1 MSARGGRPLRRQIEA
16 ALSGEADPLGAD
28 GLGLPDEPDDGS
40 DPDEFAV
47 PGDAGAPAAP
57 VRRGKRGQERHVDE
71 QVREAY
77 MAARA
82 EAEESGRLAA
92 AAAAAGAAA
101 TGTPDAAASGTAG
114 RGAMPNAR
122 RLPDLRVLPP
132 LLHGSGA
139 FAALRQ
145 RLGAADAPLTGGG
158 RHASVGAVPHGAKTF
173 LAAALTTADG
183 PAAGERLCWIARDAE
198 IGDRVAEELQAWLG
212 DPDAVAVLEPRTSL
226 AYERSELVRDET
238 AARVAALAAWTGG
251 RARVLVASVQALLQH
266 TLDPAEVPTD
276 PARLRVGS
284 RIGQEQL
291 LRRLLGLGYEPVL
304 EVAGRGEFARRG
316 GLVDVFPPAAPLP
329 IRIELF
335 GDEIDSMRVFDP
347 TDQRS
352 LRAVEELVLL
362 PASEFLVPP
371 GGAAE
376 IRERLARLRGG
387 GHSTSVPP
395 AAPTASTPAGR
406 ATSKLSDR
414 LAADLERFEEGI
426 RVGTGELGAHSG
438 RVHDLAASARALE
451 TGDAAE
457 VWAPILCPT
466 TGLDHVPPGT
476 LLVLDEPGEIA
487 DSAEFLWRQAKERR
501 DELIA
506 SGDLPGAWPEAYLPP
521 REWKSRLLKARTLEI
536 TWESE
541 AAVPTGGGTP
551 MGDLFG
557 WHEPALPPAR
567 TARLAGTIQ
576 AWTAEGDRVVLA
588 SDQAARLAE
597 LLTEQDLPTA
607 VVDRIVAAPERG
619 TRVLVGRSLNGGFAG
634 GPDGLV
640 LVTDRELFGA
650 VRVRR
655 PKALR
660 RVVPRDVL
668 ERLTSGDLVVH
679 VDHGIARY
687 ERMLRRGIA
696 GEERD
701 YLELSFH
708 GTDKIFLPVE
718 QINRIS
724 RYSGGENPE
733 LSRLGGAEWLRTKQ
747 RVKRAVTDL
756 AKELLEIYAARA
768 SAPGFAYAPDT
779 PWQQEMEASF
789 PYEETLDQ
797 LRATAEVKL
806 DMEAGR
812 PMDRLVVG
820 DVGYG
825 KTEVALRGAFKAL
838 QGGKQVAVLVP
849 TTVLAAQ
856 HFATFS
862 QRFAAFPITVRL
874 LSRYVPGPEQARTVD
889 GLAAGSVDIVIGTH
903 RLLSKDVRFNDLGMV
918 IVDEEQ
924 RFGVAAKERLK
935 KLRREVDVLTLS
947 ATPIPRTLNL
957 ALAGVRDLSLI
968 ETPPEDRLPIQTRVA
983 EASAGLVRDAIL
995 RELDRGGQ
1003 VFFVH
1008 NRVETIEAQAEQL
1021 RQMLGGVRIAVGHG
1035 QMPEGRLEKVMI
1047 AFAAGETEVLV
1058 CTTIIESGL
1067 DIPNAN
1073 TIIIDRADTLGLAQL
1088 YQLRGRVGR
1097 SSRRAYA
1104 YLLYRRREKLSD
1116 VARKRLQAIFNAS
1129 ELGAGFQ
1136 IALSDLEI
1144 RGAGNILGAEQHG
1157 HVAAVGFDL
1166 YTRLLAEA
1174 VEEQKAEF
1182 EGRAPVIERPGAV
1195 VDLPIDAHLPD
1206 DYVPDTAQKLELY
1219 RRLGRVRAAGELAA
1233 FRQELADRFGP
1244 PPQPV
1249 LRLLEVVEL
1258 RMTAES
1264 AGLASISR
1272 EEGELV
1278 IRFGT
1283 LSRAAA
1289 MRALAPMGRDV
1300 VRFGTNQARIRLPRD
1315 PARAWAIAQS
1325 AVARILPVAR
1335 EQAEQRE
1342 RAAAAQ
1348 GFGAPR

>member
-1 MSARGGRPLRRQIEA
+1 MSVRGGRPLRRQIEA
-16 ALSGEADPLGAD
+16 GLSGEADPLGED
-28 GLGLPDEPDDGS
+28 GLGPPDRELAA
-40 DPDEFAV
+40 DE
-47 PGDAGAPAAP
+47 AGELGGGEEPAARP
-57 VRRGKRGQERHVDE
+57 ARRGKRGQERHLDE
-71 QVREAY
+71 SVRTAY
-77 MAARA
+77 LAAQAARA
-82 EAEESGRLAA
+82 RAGRD
-92 AAAAAGAAA
+92 AAAGPGGIGAA
-101 TGTPDAAASGTAG
+101 GGSGAAPS
-114 RGAMPNAR
+114 AR
-122 RLPDLRVLPP
+122 RLPDLHVLPP
-132 LLHGSGA
+132 LLHQSGA

-145 RLGAADAPLTGGG
+145 RLGTESAPLLGGG
-158 RHASVGAVPHGAKTF
+158 RHASLASVPHGAKTF
-173 LAAALTTADG
+173 LAAALALDGSAAASASTATG
-183 PAAGERLCWIARDAE
+183 AGERLCWVARDSE
-198 IGDRVAEELQAWLG
+198 IGDRVAEELQSWLG
-212 DPDAVAVLEPRTSL
+212 DPEAVTVLEPRTAL

-238 AARVAALAAWTGG
+238 AARVAALAAWRSG
-251 RARVLVASVQALLQH
+251 RARVLVAGVQALLQH
-266 TLDPAEVPTD
+266 TLDPDEVPAD
-276 PARLRVGS
+276 PRRLRVGA
-284 RIGQEQL
+284 RLHQDELIREL
-291 LRRLLGLGYEPVL
+291 LTLGYDPVL

-316 GLVDVFPPAAPLP
+316 GLVDVFPSAAPLP

-352 LRAVEELVLL
+352 IRTVEEVVLL
-362 PASEFLVPP
+362 PASEFLVPAGGIAQLRDRLTRLP
-371 GGAAE
+371 GRVSANLPE
-376 IRERLARLRGG
+376 
-387 GHSTSVPP
+387 
-395 AAPTASTPAGR
+395 
-406 ATSKLSDR
+406 R
-414 LAADLERFEEGI
+414 LAADLARFEAAV
-426 RVGTGELGAHSG
+426 RTGTGELGAHSG
-438 RVHDLAASARALE
+438 HVHDLGRSARALD

-457 VWAPILCPT
+457 VWAAVLCPS
-466 TGLDHVPPGT
+466 TGLDHIPMGT
-476 LLVLDEPGEIA
+476 LMVLDEPGDIA
-487 DSAEFLWRQAKERR
+487 DAADFLWRQAKERR
-501 DELIA
+501 GELVGA
-506 SGDLPGAWPEAYLPP
+506 GDLPGEWPEAYLGQ
-521 REWKSRLLKARTLEI
+521 RDWKSRLLRGRTLEL

-541 AAVPTGGGTP
+541 AATPTGGGAP
-551 MGDLFG
+551 MGDIFG
-557 WHEPALPPAR
+557 WREPALPPAR
-567 TARLAGTIQ
+567 TARLAHTIA
-576 AWTAEGDRVVLA
+576 AWMSEGDRVVLA
-588 SDQAARLAE
+588 SDQAPRLAE

-607 VVDRIVAAPERG
+607 PVDRLAESPGPG
-619 TRVLVGRSLNGGFAG
+619 TRTLVGRSLNGGFAD

-668 ERLTSGDLVVH
+668 ERLTQGDLVVH
-679 VDHGIARY
+679 IDHGIARY
-687 ERMLRRGIA
+687 ERMLRRGVA

-724 RYSGGENPE
+724 RYSGGENPD
-733 LSRLGGAEWLRTKQ
+733 LSRLGGGEWLRTKQ

-768 SAPGFAYAPDT
+768 AAPGFAFPPDT
-779 PWQQEMEASF
+779 PWQQELEASF

-797 LRATAEVKL
+797 LRATAEAKL

-825 KTEVALRGAFKAL
+825 KTEVALRGAFKAI

-856 HFATFS
+856 HYATFG

-874 LSRYVPGPEQARTVD
+874 LSRFVSAREQEAAVE

-903 RLLSKDVRFNDLGMV
+903 RLLSKDVRFKDLGLV

-1021 RQMLGGVRIAVGHG
+1021 RQLLPGVRISVGHG
-1035 QMPEGRLEKVMI
+1035 QMPEGQLEKVMI
-1047 AFAAGETEVLV
+1047 AFAGGATEVLV

-1073 TIIIDRADTLGLAQL
+1073 TIVIDRADTLGLAQL

-1166 YTRLLAEA
+1166 YARLLAEA

-1182 EGRAPVIERPGAV
+1182 ERRPAVVERPGAV
-1195 VDLPIDAHLPD
+1195 VDLPVDAHLPD
-1206 DYVPDTAQKLELY
+1206 LYVPDTAQKLELY
-1219 RRLGRVRAAGELAA
+1219 RRLGRVRTAGELAA
-1233 FRQELADRFGP
+1233 FRQELSDRFGP

-1258 RMTAES
+1258 RMAAES
-1264 AGLASISR
+1264 AGIASISR

-1278 IRFGT
+1278 VRLGT
-1283 LSRAAA
+1283 LTRASV

-1300 VRFGTNQARIRLPRD
+1300 VRFGSNQARIRLPRD
-1315 PARAWAIAQS
+1315 PVRAWSVAQS
-1325 AVARILPVAR
+1325 VVSRLVPAAR
-1335 EQAEQRE
+1335 EQNEQRE

-1348 GFGAPR
+1348 APL

>member
-1 MSARGGRPLRRQIEA
+1 VSIRGGRSLRRQIDA
-16 ALSGEADPLGAD
+16 ALGGEADPLGEE
-28 GLGLPDEPDDGS
+28 GLGLPDGPDAPGQEDLTPDD
-40 DPDEFAV
+40 E
-47 PGDAGAPAAP
+47 APIK
-57 VRRGKRGQERHVDE
+57 RGKRGRERHVDE
-71 QVREAY
+71 HIRAAYAAAQEAREANE
-77 MAARA
+77 R
-82 EAEESGRLAA
+82 EA
-92 AAAAAGAAA
+92 AAAAAG
-101 TGTPDAAASGTAG
+101 GAG
-114 RGAMPNAR
+114 RGGAATAR
-122 RLPDLRVLPP
+122 RLPDLHVLPP
-132 LLHGSGA
+132 LLHSSGA
-139 FAALRQ
+139 FESLRE
-145 RLGAADAPLTGGG
+145 RLGAGRAQPSAGG
-158 RHASVGAVPHGAKTF
+158 RHAALASVPHGAKTF
-173 LAAALTTADG
+173 LAAALVLGDRGDG
-183 PAAGERLCWIARDAE
+183 TYRGERLVWIARDAE

-212 DPDAVAVLEPRTSL
+212 DPDAVAILEPRTSL

-238 AARVAALAAWTGG
+238 AARVAALAAWRSGG
-251 RARVLVASVQALLQH
+251 ARVLVASVQALLQH
-266 TLDPAEVPTD
+266 TLDPAELPSE
-276 PARLRVGS
+276 PRRLRVGA
-284 RIGQEQL
+284 RVHQDEL
-291 LRRLLGLGYEPVL
+291 LHDLLALGYDPVT

-347 TDQRS
+347 ADQRS
-352 LRAVEELVLL
+352 LHSVEEVALL

-371 GGAAE
+371 GGFVE
-376 IRERLARLRGG
+376 IRDRVAALPGHVSGRL
-387 GHSTSVPP
+387 PE
-395 AAPTASTPAGR
+395 
-406 ATSKLSDR
+406 R
-414 LAADLERFEEGI
+414 LAADLSRLEEGV
-426 RVGTGELGAHSG
+426 RAGTGETGARSG
-438 RVHDLAASARALE
+438 HVHDVGAAARALD

-457 VWAPILCPT
+457 VWAALLCPS
-466 TGLDHVPPGT
+466 TGLDHISPET
-476 LLVLDEPGEIA
+476 LLVIDEPGDVDDAA
-487 DSAEFLWRQAKERR
+487 DFLWRQAEERR
-501 DELIA
+501 AELTA
-506 SGDLPGAWPEAYLPP
+506 GGDLPQTWPPAYLPA
-521 REWKSRLLKARTLEI
+521 RDWKTRLLRGRTLEL

-541 AAVPTGGGTP
+541 APASGGGTP
-551 MGDLFG
+551 QSDGTSLGDIFG
-557 WHEPALPPAR
+557 WHEPTLPPAR
-567 TARLAGTIQ
+567 TDKLAATIE
-576 AWTAEGDRVVLA
+576 AWAAEGDRVVLA
-588 SDQAARLAE
+588 SDQALRLSELLAE
-597 LLTEQDLPTA
+597 QRLPTA
-607 VVDRIVAAPERG
+607 VVDRIAQAPAPG
-619 TRVLVGRSLNGGFAG
+619 TRTLIARSLNGGFAG
-634 GPDGLV
+634 GPDGLI
-640 LVTDRELFGA
+640 LVTDRELFGS

-687 ERMLRRGIA
+687 ERLLRRGVS

-701 YLELSFH
+701 YLELSFS
-708 GTDKIFLPVE
+708 GTDKIYLPVE

-724 RYSGGENPE
+724 RYSGGENPA
-733 LSRLGGAEWLRTKQ
+733 LSRLGGADWIRTKA
-747 RVKRAVTDL
+747 RVKKAVTDL
-756 AKELLEIYAARA
+756 AKELLEIYAVRA
-768 SAPGFAYAPDT
+768 AAPGFAYPPDT
-779 PWQQEMEASF
+779 PWQQELEASF

-825 KTEVALRGAFKAL
+825 KTEVALRGIFKAI
-838 QGGKQVAVLVP
+838 QGGRQVAVLVP

-856 HFATFS
+856 HFQTFG
-862 QRFAAFPITVRL
+862 QRLAAFPITVRL
-874 LSRYVPGPEQARTVD
+874 LSRFVPAKEQQATVE
-889 GLAAGSVDIVIGTH
+889 GLAAGSVDLVVGTH
-903 RLLSKDVRFNDLGMV
+903 RLLSKDVSFRDLGMV
-918 IVDEEQ
+918 VVDEEQ

-1021 RQMLGGVRIAVGHG
+1021 RQLLPGVRIAVGHG
-1035 QMPEGRLEKVMI
+1035 QMPEGHLEKVMLG
-1047 AFAAGETEVLV
+1047 FAGGATEVLV

-1073 TIIIDRADTLGLAQL
+1073 TIIIDRADALGLAQL

-1182 EGRAPVIERPGAV
+1182 EDRPAVVERPGAT
-1195 VDLPIDAHLPD
+1195 VDLPVDAHLPD
-1206 DYVPDTAQKLELY
+1206 SYVPETAQKLELY
-1219 RRLGRVRAAGELAA
+1219 RRLGRVRTAGELAA

-1258 RMTAES
+1258 RMAAES
-1264 AGLASISR
+1264 AGIASISR
-1272 EEGELV
+1272 EEGDLV
-1278 IRFGT
+1278 VRLGT
-1283 LSRAAA
+1283 LSRAFA

-1315 PARAWAIAQS
+1315 PARSWSVAQT
-1325 AVARILPVAR
+1325 VVERLLPAAE
-1335 EQAEQRE
+1335 EQQAQRE

-1348 GFGAPR
+1348 GTRW